1 MSDQFIGVKPVEE
14 RHRID
19 AGRLEDYLK
28 QHVEGFRG
36 PLVIEQFRGGQSNP
50 TYRVTAGG
58 KRYALRRK
66 PPGKLLPSAHAVDR
80 EFKVI
85 SALHKTG
92 FPVARPYAL
101 CEDDAVIGTAFYVM
115 DCVEGR
121 VMWDQSLPGMQKA
134 ERRAIYEE
142 MNRVIALL
150 HSVDYKAVGLEDFG
164 KAGNYIERQIGRW
177 TKQYLASETVK
188 IEAMDNLIAWLPK
201 NIPPTDE
208 TTIVHGDYRLDNTIF
223 HPTEPRILAVLDWE
237 LSTLGDPL
245 ADFAYHCMSWHIPPG
260 KFRGIGG
267 LPLEELGIPTQEE
280 YAAMYF
286 AKSGRRPVAPSV
298 WDYYMAYNLF
308 RIAAILQGIAKR
320 VVDGTAA
327 SAHAAEAGGR
337 APVMAELGWRQVE
350 KILKRST

>member
-1 MSDQFIGVKPVEE
+1 MSDQFVGVKPVAE
-14 RHRID
+14 RHRFD
-19 AGRLEDYLK
+19 EARLEAFLK
-28 QHVEGFRG
+28 DRVDGFRG
-36 PLVIEQFRGGQSNP
+36 PMQVEQFKGGQSNP

-85 SALHKTG
+85 SALHKVG
-92 FPVARPYAL
+92 FPVARPYVL
-101 CEDDAVIGTAFYVM
+101 CEDESVIGTAFYVM

-121 VMWDQSLPGMQKA
+121 VIWDQSLPGMEK
-134 ERRAIYEE
+134 RDRAAIWDEL
-142 MNRVIALL
+142 NRVIALL
-150 HSVDYKAVGLEDFG
+150 HAVDYKKAGLEDFG
-164 KAGNYIERQIGRW
+164 KHGSYLERQIGRW

-188 IEAMDNLIAWLPK
+188 IEAMNRLIEWLPK
-201 NIPPTDE
+201 NIPAGDE

-237 LSTLGDPL
+237 LSTLGHPM

-260 KFRGIGG
+260 QFRGIAD
-267 LPLEELGIPTQEE
+267 LDHAALGIPTESQYVEA
-280 YAAMYF
+280 YCRRV
-286 AKSGRRPVAPSV
+286 GRKPVPPSV

-337 APVMAELGWRQVE
+337 ARLMAELGWRQVE
-350 KILKRST
+350 NILKRAA